1 MHLLDPVWAQLKSY
15 NISSTYLF
23 SMSGI
28 EKELDPILEDLNRSV
43 EAEEAKKL
51 REAFIARHER
61 FKTLVS
67 DVINPTM
74 IEYARY
80 LNERGQTARIIIHW
94 RFFDITFEIHGNDL
108 LTHGYIGILE
118 FSQANDRIKVVEQI
132 RGDSIDEI
140 YNEDQITTE
149 LVKNR
154 VVIFIKNFYKIYV

>member
-15 NISSTYLF
+15 NIISTYLF
-23 SMSGI
+23 SMSDI

-51 REAFIARHER
+51 REVFISRHER
-61 FKTLVS
+61 FKTLVF

-108 LTHGYIGILE
+108 RTHGYFGILE

-149 LVKNR
+149 LVKNK
-154 VVIFIKNFYKIYV
+154 VVNYIKNFYKIYV

>member
-1 MHLLDPVWAQLKSY
+1 
-15 NISSTYLF
+15 
-23 SMSGI
+23 MSDI
-28 EKELDPILEDLNRSV
+28 EKELDPILEGLNRSV

-51 REAFIARHER
+51 REVFIARHER

-94 RFFDITFEIHGNDL
+94 HFFDITFEIHGNDL
-108 LTHGYIGILE
+108 RTHGYIGTLE
-118 FSQANDRIKVVEQI
+118 FSQANNRIKVVEQI

-140 YNEDQITTE
+140 YNEDLITTE
-149 LVKNR
+149 LVKKK
-154 VVIFIKNFYKIYV
+154 VVNFIKNFYKIYV

>member
-1 MHLLDPVWAQLKSY
+1 
-15 NISSTYLF
+15 
-23 SMSGI
+23 MSDI

-74 IEYARY
+74 SEYARY
-80 LNERGQTARIIIHW
+80 LNERGQTARINIHW
-94 RFFDITFEIHGNDL
+94 RFFDITFEIHGNDSR
-108 LTHGYIGILE
+108 THGYIGILE
-118 FSQANDRIKVVEQI
+118 FSHANDKIKVGEQI
-132 RGDSIDEI
+132 RGNSVDKI

-154 VVIFIKNFYKIYV
+154 VVNFIKDFYKIYVEK

>member
-1 MHLLDPVWAQLKSY
+1 
-15 NISSTYLF
+15 
-23 SMSGI
+23 MSDI

-51 REAFIARHER
+51 REAFITRHER

-67 DVINPTM
+67 DLINPTM
-74 IEYARY
+74 SQYARY
-80 LNERGQTARIIIHW
+80 LNERGQTARINIHW

-108 LTHGYIGILE
+108 RTHGYIGLLE

-132 RGDSIDEI
+132 RGDSIDKI
-140 YNEDQITTE
+140 YNEDEITTE

-154 VVIFIKNFYKIYV
+154 VINFIKDFYKIYV